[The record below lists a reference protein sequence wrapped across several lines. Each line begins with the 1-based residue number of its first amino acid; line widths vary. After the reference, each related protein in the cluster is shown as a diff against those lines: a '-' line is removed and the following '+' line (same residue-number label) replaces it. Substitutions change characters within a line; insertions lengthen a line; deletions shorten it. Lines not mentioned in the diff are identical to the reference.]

1 MITARSVYSYSQ
13 TELDPTRKVWIK
25 SSQGE
30 FTAFDAELHIENDNE
45 TIYLAKLHNDKQMT
59 LADLQALIPKSYYR
73 KEKRVKLIFPDEIEG
88 LSVQAYPV
96 RLADQ
101 EFGKG
106 EDYFVIATF
115 ENLMNVVKKHPFY
128 QPQHRTV
135 GLDYLKADLFGY
147 DDERN
152 AYRDRLDLN
161 PIFQRGHVWTVEQQI
176 SFVENFLRRPQSVDK
191 NIYFND
197 GWIFNKLKPNEENSF
212 IAGKRVCLDGLQR
225 LTALLDF
232 IDGKFACFDGQVTWE
247 KIEKAPNKHVILG
260 DCNLDIYD
268 FTFTTN
274 KEVIDFYVDFNAC
287 GVPHT
292 ADEIERVKALLK

>member
-1 MITARSVYSYSQ
+1 MI
-13 TELDPTRKVWIK
+13 L
-25 SSQGE
+25 
-30 FTAFDAELHIENDNE
+30 
-45 TIYLAKLHNDKQMT
+45 
-59 LADLQALIPKSYYR
+59 
-73 KEKRVKLIFPDEIEG
+73 PDEIEG

-191 NIYFND
+191 KY
-197 GWIFNKLKPNEENSF
+197 
-212 IAGKRVCLDGLQR
+212 
-225 LTALLDF
+225 LL
-232 IDGKFACFDGQVTWE
+232 
-247 KIEKAPNKHVILG
+247 
-260 DCNLDIYD
+260 
-268 FTFTTN
+268 
-274 KEVIDFYVDFNAC
+274 
-287 GVPHT
+287 
-292 ADEIERVKALLK
+292 